1 MQTFWHL
8 NWGAEPRLT
17 ANDHELLAEVSN
29 VQNIRHD
36 YAG

>member
-8 NWGAEPRLT
+8 NWGAVPRLN
-17 ANDHELLAEVSN
+17 ADDHILLAKLSN

-36 YAG
+36 